1 MTPNTNPWAVAF
13 AQLTA
18 PSAPENRAERFNPRP
33 AGVVRRGS
41 PTHILYE
48 FMTEA
53 SERWFTELEIRRFTG
68 LSHGAASYAILFL
81 SRRGYLDTTTDPR
94 NGRYQR
100 YRIRQGV
107 EPVISERPDQT
118 TRATRPVAYT
128 GGVVGDVNEDVHT
141 REEGRTCSDCD
152 HLAAAGRCIRSG
164 ASGVEWPEQRTPR
177 RCAAFQPKFEACD
190 QRSGL
195 QLWPEL
201 REVTSA

>member
-1 MTPNTNPWAVAF
+1 MTIANPWAVAF
-13 AQLTA
+13 AQLTTPTA
-18 PSAPENRAERFNPRP
+18 PASQVERFNPRP

-48 FMTEA
+48 FMAEA
-53 SERWFTELEIRRFTG
+53 PERWFTEMEIRRFTG
-68 LSHGAASYAILFL
+68 LSHSAASYAILFL
-81 SRRGYLDTTTDPR
+81 SRRGFVDTTTDPR

-100 YRIRQGV
+100 YRIRHGV
-107 EPVISERPDQT
+107 EAVISETPYQT
-118 TRATRPVAYT
+118 ASLPRPVAST
-128 GGVVGDVNEDVHT
+128 GGVVGDVNRDVQT

-164 ASGVEWPEQRTPR
+164 ASGVEWPEQRTLR
-177 RCAAFQPKFEACD
+177 RCAAFQPKFEASD

-201 REVTSA
+201 KEEASA